1 MKRKLEYAFTITE
14 DITDDVDTNENERED
29 SDEEDEEINSDEE
42 DEKLINS
49 IIEGT
54 NNNFAARINGSNSS
68 SNNNN
73 NNNNSNNNN
82 NNNNEKNR
90 ELSMLLKRQKLDLST
105 IEIKEPKFVKP
116 FDYDQMRE
124 EQCSRGVIFVQ
135 KPMGRDLINRFGTTD
150 AIRKFFAEFGTVL
163 RVAPEYE
170 FRNKKRHLA
179 GFFVEYESK
188 SIAENVALSV
198 NGAPIS
204 RRDSRI
210 LSVRYVPDF
219 NWASIGENEEKK
231 KMYQKMMRL
240 EAEKELRTIKRYK
253 RNIKMAEKEGDNKAA
268 ILKKNGKLK
277 FKQHRFEKYN
287 VDKNHHLNFLPI
299 FNTGTDNNSS
309 G

>member
-1 MKRKLEYAFTITE
+1 MKRKLEYAFIITE
-14 DITDDVDTNENERED
+14 DITDDVDINENERED
-29 SDEEDEEINSDEE
+29 GDEEDEEINSDVE

-54 NNNFAARINGSNSS
+54 NNKFAARINGSNSS
-68 SNNNN
+68 SNNDNN
-73 NNNNSNNNN
+73 NDNN

-90 ELSMLLKRQKLDLST
+90 ELLMLLKRQKLDLST

-204 RRDSRI
+204 RRDSRT

-231 KMYQKMMRL
+231 KM
-240 EAEKELRTIKRYK
+240 
-253 RNIKMAEKEGDNKAA
+253 
-268 ILKKNGKLK
+268 
-277 FKQHRFEKYN
+277 
-287 VDKNHHLNFLPI
+287 
-299 FNTGTDNNSS
+299 
-309 G
+309 